1 MHCLSDDEPD
11 LLNEAIASGYD
22 EDNISDADDDVS
34 GLENQIVATRD
45 PNR

>member
-1 MHCLSDDEPD
+1 MGRPGKDSRLVLGTQTGE
-11 LLNEAIASGYD
+11 L
-22 EDNISDADDDVS
+22 SDADDDVS